1 MIIWIQLT
9 LQRQFGHEQTLKE
22 PGRRLAILEW
32 PGWHLAVRGA
42 KLWDHN
48 LSLWCLYEK
57 LLLVNSYQD
66 LIGQPLFCLF
76 PIGIGIGIG
85 IEIIFHASL

>member
-1 MIIWIQLT
+1 
-9 LQRQFGHEQTLKE
+9 
-22 PGRRLAILEW
+22 
-32 PGWHLAVRGA
+32 
-42 KLWDHN
+42 
-48 LSLWCLYEK
+48 LYEK

-85 IEIIFHASL
+85 IGIEIIFHASL

>member
-1 MIIWIQLT
+1 MIMGQPIEEET
-9 LQRQFGHEQTLKE
+9 TDMTPF
-22 PGRRLAILEW
+22 
-32 PGWHLAVRGA
+32 
-42 KLWDHN
+42 
-48 LSLWCLYEK
+48 LYEK

-85 IEIIFHASL
+85 IEIICMLRCDR